1 MKFQTAKGTITVNP
15 EVFAQIGGYAAS
27 NCFGVKGMAKRGM
40 ADGIVSLLKN
50 EMMSKGVKIY
60 FTEGQVSIDLHIA
73 VEHGININAV
83 CESIMGEVR
92 YVVERYT
99 GIKVLNVRVYVDSIM
114 TD

>member
-1 MKFQTAKGTITVNP
+1 MKFQTAKGTIRINP

-27 NCFGVKGMAKRGM
+27 NCFGVKGMAKRSM

-50 EMMSKGVKIY
+50 EMVSKGIKVY
-60 FTEGQVSIDLHIA
+60 STDGQVSIDLHIV

-83 CESIMGEVR
+83 SESIMGEVR
-92 YVVERYT
+92 YVIERYT
-99 GIKVLNVRVYVDSIM
+99 GVKVQKVRVYVDSIM